1 VEKVTAG
8 YLVLDTGHVFEGIRI
23 GADKEPEGELVFNTA
38 MTGYQEMMTDPSYK
52 GQILTFTYPMI
63 GNYGWNNIDD
73 ESERPAAEG
82 VIINDDCHEPNHHES
97 AGTIHDYLVSHGV
110 AGLAGVDTR
119 ALVKIIRKSETVRAR
134 IVSTLSEAE
143 EFRSG
148 ASSEIQ
154 LVAEVSTKEVRHYSE
169 GEGAHVVLFDYGSKA
184 SIPQA
189 LKKAGCRV
197 SIVPFDTTLETV
209 KQLNP
214 DGILFSNGPGDPQAL
229 REYLLEI
236 YNITMEF
243 PCLGVCLGHQ
253 LMALA
258 HGAETEKMPF
268 GHRGSNHPVKHLSTG
283 KVSMTSQNHG
293 YVIREK
299 TLGDTGFEPLFVN
312 VNDKTVEGIQHKFLP
327 LQSVQFHPE
336 AHPGPSDTA
345 YIFDEFVQSLSTGG
359 KKLCR
364 TVSV

>member
-1 VEKVTAG
+1 MTAG
-8 YLVLDTGHVFEGIRI
+8 YLVLNTGHIFEGIRI
-23 GADKEPEGELVFNTA
+23 GSEQEPEGELVFNTA

-73 ESERPAAEG
+73 ESEKPAAEG
-82 VIINDDCHEPNHHES
+82 IIINDNCLEPNHHES
-97 AGTIHDYLVSHGV
+97 AGTLHEYLVSHGI
-110 AGLAGVDTR
+110 AGLAGIDTR
-119 ALVKIIRKSETVRAR
+119 ALVKIIRQAETVRAK
-134 IVSTLSEAE
+134 IVSDPDEVP
-143 EFRSG
+143 EFHS
-148 ASSEIQ
+148 APPELQ
-154 LVAEVSTKEVRHYSE
+154 LVAEVSAKEVINYAE

-197 SIVPFDTTLETV
+197 TIVPFDTTLETV

-214 DGILFSNGPGDPQAL
+214 DGVLFSNGPGDPLAL
-229 REYLLEI
+229 KNFLAEI

-268 GHRGSNHPVKHLSTG
+268 GHRGSNHPVKHQPSG

-299 TLGDTGFEPLFVN
+299 TLHATGFEPLFVN